1 MFSFL
6 RFPDLPD
13 DIALKTFVTLV
24 LPEIVVLRLARS
36 WSCLRFDDDAR
47 ISCLRLNQL
56 WFPTDFLQSRSETL
70 SRFGRVEKTVSRWLW
85 FCLWSLQ
92 LRLVSLLRLA
102 KPFSPHPLLVKQS
115 FQGKQLQSENRSREA
130 TRLLLA
136 KWLPSERRSHE
147 ARRLLS
153 GMQFQW
159 ERRPR
164 QVKPVPPG
172 SQRP

>member
-92 LRLVSLLRLA
+92 VRLMSRLR
-102 KPFSPHPLLVKQS
+102 LVKQS
-115 FQGKQLQSENRSREA
+115 LQGKQLPSGSRSR
-130 TRLLLA
+130 
-136 KWLPSERRSHE
+136 E

-159 ERRPR
+159 ERTPR

>member
-13 DIALKTFVTLV
+13 DIALKTFVTLA
-24 LPEIVVLRLARS
+24 LPAIAVLRLARS

-70 SRFGRVEKTVSRWLW
+70 SRFGRVEKTVSRWPW

-92 LRLVSLLRLA
+92 PRLVSRLRLA
-102 KPFSPHPLLVKQS
+102 KPFSPHPPLVNQS
-115 FQGKQLQSENRSREA
+115 VEA
-130 TRLLLA
+130 NQ
-136 KWLPSERRSHE
+136 LPSETRS
-147 ARRLLS
+147 R
-153 GMQFQW
+153 GW
-159 ERRPR
+159 
-164 QVKPVPPG
+164 
-172 SQRP
+172 

>member
-92 LRLVSLLRLA
+92 VRLVSRLRPAKLLFLYLRL
-102 KPFSPHPLLVKQS
+102 LKQS
-115 FQGKQLQSENRSREA
+115 LQGKQLQSENRSREA

-159 ERRPR
+159 ERTPR